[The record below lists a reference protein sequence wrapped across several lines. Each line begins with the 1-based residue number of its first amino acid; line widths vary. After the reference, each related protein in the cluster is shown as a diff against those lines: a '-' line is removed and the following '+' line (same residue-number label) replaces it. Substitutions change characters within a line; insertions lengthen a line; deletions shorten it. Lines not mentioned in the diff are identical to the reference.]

1 MEAVEGRQIGE
12 KSWLNSTAGISFE
25 CYMFDC
31 EKSRKYGVADHRSRL
46 RAVRHPARCSG
57 KLI

>member
-31 EKSRKYGVADHRSRL
+31 EKSREYGVADHRSRL
-46 RAVRHPARCSG
+46 RAVRHPAR
-57 KLI
+57 

>member
-31 EKSRKYGVADHRSRL
+31 REYGVADHRSRL
-46 RAVRHPARCSG
+46 RAVDLQYRGTYCIAVS
-57 KLI
+57 